1 MYSTLNVY
9 LNIFYGKKVFRKLER
24 EMVLPHHRI
33 IKQDKIHPFSLWPE
47 CWHTYTICDL
57 ATLGS
62 LLAVLCMNQRERE
75 SEEGERGKN
84 AGLFEGHSNLHKW
97 VPK

>member
-33 IKQDKIHPFSLWPE
+33 IKQDKIQIQNTSLFFVARV
-47 CWHTYTICDL
+47 L
-57 ATLGS
+57 AHLYH
-62 LLAVLCMNQRERE
+62 L
-75 SEEGERGKN
+75 
-84 AGLFEGHSNLHKW
+84 
-97 VPK
+97 